1 MADFLGLD
9 IGKFQDQIMIFLETY
24 YNLLKKKEDEPLF
37 SIKKEG
43 GIKWKEQIIQ
53 LLEYYYS
60 EGNKKWIKAR
70 MESAKEYLEEAT
82 KKKRLNIEFYMIL
95 DIAELLFEIY
105 FDIKYRE
112 NRKKSCEHI
121 KKRIVRCIHRELIEL
136 RNELSHNEN
145 PPYEFILRF
154 YEDQYYI
161 IKYMKP
167 KDTKIQL
174 SDYITKEIKMNIHL
188 YLEKN
193 LKNKK
198 SFELDPKQEEFLKF
212 EESNKINEEIMNN
225 KYSNKNFTITNE
237 INKEIES
244 MFKMEPFKLPKYTF
258 NNQSNQNIEEQKN
271 KINDTSISV
280 NNISS
285 ANNDSDEDEIY
296 EKSNENA
303 SYSSFDFSVA
313 SSLSSSGRNS
323 INESSQVPGNI
334 KQSLEESKTIISEYD
349 HQKDI

>member
-43 GIKWKEQIIQ
+43 GMKWKEQIIQ
-53 LLEYYYS
+53 LLEYYYN

-198 SFELDPKQEEFLKF
+198 SFELDPKQEEFLIF

-225 KYSNKNFTITNE
+225 KYSNY
-237 INKEIES
+237 
-244 MFKMEPFKLPKYTF
+244 L
-258 NNQSNQNIEEQKN
+258 NILLIIKVIKILKN
-271 KINDTSISV
+271 KKIKSMILQLVSIILV
-280 NNISS
+280 LLIMIVMKMKYMKKVMKMHPIVLLILVLLPPCHQV
-285 ANNDSDEDEIY
+285 EEI
-296 EKSNENA
+296 
-303 SYSSFDFSVA
+303 
-313 SSLSSSGRNS
+313 
-323 INESSQVPGNI
+323 Q
-334 KQSLEESKTIISEYD
+334 
-349 HQKDI
+349 